1 MAIFFVVDGC
11 EASINLRGALLR
23 MKKRLGRCA
32 AWFFKKNGYK
42 TTFHAIRQ
50 KNVKNPNPIE
60 KQEAED

>member
-11 EASINLRGALLR
+11 EASINLRWALLR
-23 MKKRLGRCA
+23 MKKGLEEGVQLGSL
-32 AWFFKKNGYK
+32 KNGYK

-50 KNVKNPNPIE
+50 KNVKNPNPID